1 MDIAELKN
9 HVQADFHAS
18 VLQDLEGI
26 ELLRGQGGDLARV
39 REALERLDEVG
50 VCFGEDARVVARL
63 EVEKGH
69 TDVLLL
75 AEGGLALAVEVP
87 DWLCEGLGDVGALA
101 LDGVP
106 DVLGGGE
113 VGFAAFESAGY
124 AKEADDVAVVDV
136 EELAVVW
143 VSLALG
149 YGMKNLPSVCPVDAD
164 LVDLCCVVTDIF
176 DVAQDVTSGILA
188 DEVA

>member
-1 MDIAELKN
+1 LDIAELKN

-26 ELLRGQGGDLARV
+26 ELLRRQRGDLARV

-50 VCFGEDARVVARL
+50 VCLGEDAWVVARL
-63 EVEKGH
+63 EVEKGDA
-69 TDVLLL
+69 DVLLL
-75 AEGGLALAVEVP
+75 AEGGLALAVKVP

-101 LDGVP
+101 LDSVP

-113 VGFAAFESAGY
+113 VGFAALEGPGNAEES
-124 AKEADDVAVVDV
+124 DDVAVIDV

-149 YGMKNLPSVCPVDAD
+149 
-164 LVDLCCVVTDIF
+164 
-176 DVAQDVTSGILA
+176 
-188 DEVA
+188 